1 MTHTLHRIG
10 SYNDLTEDYVFLMM
24 PSKGINVEG
33 SGEKLRTF
41 LEMALRH
48 NPVIIGDARKGNA
61 YHQGGIDNLLA
72 NIEDQAVVQA
82 VFDNKETV
90 VTLLKELKEADLGMS
105 VVVSGIATEVH
116 EACRQAGL
124 ERHTVEHSL
133 GRWGR
138 TDKLPPRQI
147 LEITNMCGHSMV
159 PAQLVYNMLAD
170 IRTGRRTAENA
181 AGELAKP
188 CMCGIFN
195 TKRAARLLAALAEAF

>member
-1 MTHTLHRIG
+1 MTHTLHRLG
-10 SYNDLTEDYVFLMM
+10 SWNDLAGDYVFLMM

-41 LEMALRH
+41 LKIALAH
-48 NPVIIGDARKGNA
+48 NPVSIGDARKGNA
-61 YHQGGIDNLLA
+61 YYQGGIDNLLA
-72 NIEDQAVVQA
+72 NVEDQAVVHA

-90 VTLLKELKEADLGMS
+90 VEMLKELVKADLGLS
-105 VVVSGIATEVH
+105 VVVSGITSEVH
-116 EACRQAGL
+116 EACRAAGL

-138 TDKLPPRQI
+138 TDKLPPREI

-159 PAQLVYNMLAD
+159 PAQLVYKMIEE
-170 IRTGRRTAENA
+170 IRAGRRTAQA
-181 AGELAKP
+181 AAEELAKP

-195 TKRAARLLAALAEAF
+195 TKRAARLLAALATNL